1 MVPAHSFG
9 RWHAF
14 PIPVSDL
21 GQKPP
26 QHKEQAAL
34 CPAYQ
39 VSHPLAPAAWVLGAK
54 CVCRGR
60 MT

>member
-14 PIPVSDL
+14 LIPVSDL

-34 CPAYQ
+34 CTAYQ
-39 VSHPLAPAAWVLGAK
+39 VSHPLAPAGLGAGGEV
-54 CVCRGR
+54 CV
-60 MT
+60 